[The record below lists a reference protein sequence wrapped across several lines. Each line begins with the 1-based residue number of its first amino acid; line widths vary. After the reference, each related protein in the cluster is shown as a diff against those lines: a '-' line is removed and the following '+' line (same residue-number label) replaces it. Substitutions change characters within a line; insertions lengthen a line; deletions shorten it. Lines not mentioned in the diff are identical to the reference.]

1 MIIIDSRRVKCTM
14 RNKWGNCLPCGGF
27 CTSVSTEICNAMQN
41 AYEHG
46 YRARV
51 EEERREN
58 DVQPDT

>member
-14 RNKWGNCLPCGGF
+14 RKMGNCLPCGDF
-27 CTSVSTEICNAMQN
+27 CTSVSTERCNAMQK

-58 DVQPDT
+58 DVKPDT

>member
-14 RNKWGNCLPCGGF
+14 RNNWGNCLPCGGF
-27 CTSVSTEICNAMQN
+27 CTSISTEICNAMQN